1 MSIINKLSFLSLVM
15 AAFLSACSSDMFLTH
30 NGNMP
35 SNERIAQ
42 IKVGDSKEQVVRTLG
57 APSSVVS
64 LDKNTWIYMSSSI
77 KRVAFMEPEE
87 VSRDILTIQFNKD
100 GTVQNIRRLTKA
112 NGKEIAVN
120 NDATKSQ
127 GHEQGFFE
135 KYFGGVGGYSPFP
148 VVNPDNL

>member
-1 MSIINKLSFLSLVM
+1 MSINKISFLSLVL
-15 AAFLSACSSDMFLTH
+15 AALLSACSNDMFLTH

-42 IKVGDSKEQVVRTLG
+42 LKLGDTKEQVVRTLG

-64 LDKNTWIYMSSSI
+64 FDKNTWIYMSSSI

-87 VSRDILTIQFNKD
+87 VNRDILTIEFNNE
-100 GTVQNIRRLTKA
+100 GRVSNIERLTKA
-112 NGKEIAVN
+112 DGKEIAVST
-120 NDATKSQ
+120 DATKSQ
-127 GHEQGFFE
+127 GHDVGFFE

-148 VVNPDNL
+148 VVDPREL

>member
-1 MSIINKLSFLSLVM
+1 MSINKISFLSLVL
-15 AAFLSACSSDMFLTH
+15 AALLSACSNDMFLTH

-42 IKVGDSKEQVVRTLG
+42 LKLGDTKEQVVRTLG

-64 LDKNTWIYMSSSI
+64 FDKNTWIYMSSSI

-87 VSRDILTIQFNKD
+87 VNRDILTIEFNNE
-100 GTVQNIRRLTKA
+100 GRISNIERLTKA
-112 NGKEIAVN
+112 DGKEIAVST
-120 NDATKSQ
+120 DATKSQ
-127 GHEQGFFE
+127 GHDVGFFE

-148 VVNPDNL
+148 VVDPREL

>member
-1 MSIINKLSFLSLVM
+1 MSINKISFLSLAL
-15 AAFLSACSSDMFLTH
+15 AAFLSACSSDLFLTH

-42 IKVGDSKEQVVRTLG
+42 LKLGDTKEQVVRTLG

-64 LDKNTWIYMSSSI
+64 FDKNTWIYMSSSI

-87 VSRDILTIQFNKD
+87 VSRDVLTIEFNNEGK
-100 GTVQNIRRLTKA
+100 VSNIERLTKA
-112 NGKEIAVN
+112 DGKDIAVST
-120 NDATKSQ
+120 DATQSQ
-127 GHEQGFFE
+127 GHDVGFFE

-148 VVNPDNL
+148 VVDPRQL